1 MPSTDQAGQGPRG
14 QDETRQGQPGLPP
27 AAQARL
33 AELRQTRSWGSS
45 LEVSEFAAI
54 SKVGFQPVGQV
65 LGAAV
70 YNIGD
75 PGDEECPYGVAVY
88 RGEGYR
94 PYGPSAGGMRL
105 GPGPVQPPVGVA
117 AIGSA
122 RPLVSVLYQARRA
135 AISRMTAECAALG
148 GLGVIG
154 VTLSIGPFGD
164 DESILE
170 FRAFGTAVRA
180 PGVVSRAQPFASDL
194 SGQDFTK
201 LVAHGYVPVGL
212 ALGVAVGYRHDD
224 WLTKGQTR
232 LSAGNVEVVGY
243 SELVRQMLPGRRRT
257 SSLMPPTPAP
267 CTWRDWLWRGPGV
280 WMPLAERCRRVTQWR
295 PARSLQRTRTGSGPP
310 TCGRPKVSAAVT
322 GFPPSCSTSTSA
334 CAANRVRLRRA
345 QRAAVMAPRGRCAR
359 WAPSRQGSPTPAAR
373 VPEAAGGRR
382 ACECRRW
389 AVVPSGRTE

>member
-1 MPSTDQAGQGPRG
+1 MPTSDLPASGSPGP
-14 QDETRQGQPGLPP
+14 DVPAADLPS

-45 LEVSEFAAI
+45 LGVSEFAAI

-70 YNIGD
+70 YNIGYA
-75 PGDEECPYGVAVY
+75 GDEECPYGVAVY
-88 RGEGYR
+88 RGEGNRAYQ
-94 PYGPSAGGMRL
+94 PPGSGMRL
-105 GPGPVQPPVGVA
+105 GPAPVQPPVGAA

-135 AISRMTAECAALG
+135 AISRMTAECTALG

-154 VTLSIGPFGD
+154 VTLTVGPFGD
-164 DESILE
+164 DEDVLE

-180 PGVVSRAQPFASDL
+180 AGVVSRAQPFASDL

-232 LSAGNVEVVGY
+232 ITAGNVEVVGY
-243 SELVRQMLPGRRRT
+243 SELVRQMRT
-257 SSLMPPTPAP
+257 DARNELELDLVRMGAEGVVVREMSIRITERKCPIVPFGKDHVAEASIVGTAIAQFARMEPPPIY
-267 CTWRDWLWRGPGV
+267 GIH
-280 WMPLAERCRRVTQWR
+280 
-295 PARSLQRTRTGSGPP
+295 
-310 TCGRPKVSAAVT
+310 
-322 GFPPSCSTSTSA
+322 
-334 CAANRVRLRRA
+334 RLD
-345 QRAAVMAPRGRCAR
+345 
-359 WAPSRQGSPTPAAR
+359 
-373 VPEAAGGRR
+373 GRR
-382 ACECRRW
+382 AVQAPDRQVSVSLEGEE
-389 AVVPSGRTE
+389 SGERGEPGEAPASPGGSGADALG

>member
-1 MPSTDQAGQGPRG
+1 MPTADQAGQGSPDQARA
-14 QDETRQGQPGLPP
+14 GLPP

-45 LEVSEFAAI
+45 LDVSEFAAI
-54 SKVGFQPVGQV
+54 SKVGFQPIGQV

-88 RGEGYR
+88 RGEGNR
-94 PYGPSAGGMRL
+94 VYGQSASGIRL
-105 GPGPVQPPVGVA
+105 GPGPIQPPTGVA

-154 VTLSIGPFGD
+154 VTLTIGPFGD

-232 LSAGNVEVVGY
+232 FTAGNVEVVGY
-243 SELVRQMLPGRRRT
+243 SELLRQMRTDARNELELDLVRMGAEGVVVREMSTRISERRCPIVPLGKDHVVEATIVGTAIAQFARIAPPPIYGVHKLDGRRPVQAPERQV
-257 SSLMPPTPAP
+257 SMSL
-267 CTWRDWLWRGPGV
+267 DSEEKGD
-280 WMPLAERCRRVTQWR
+280 RVD
-295 PARSLQRTRTGSGPP
+295 A
-310 TCGRPKVSAAVT
+310 
-322 GFPPSCSTSTSA
+322 
-334 CAANRVRLRRA
+334 
-345 QRAAVMAPRGRCAR
+345 
-359 WAPSRQGSPTPAAR
+359 
-373 VPEAAGGRR
+373 PEAPGLPDESSAGAPG
-382 ACECRRW
+382 
-389 AVVPSGRTE
+389 

>member
-1 MPSTDQAGQGPRG
+1 MPTTDEAGQGPH
-14 QDETRQGQPGLPP
+14 DQGQTRAGLPP

-45 LEVSEFAAI
+45 LDVSEFAAI
-54 SKVGFQPVGQV
+54 SKVGFQPAGQV

-75 PGDEECPYGVAVY
+75 AGDEECPYGLAVY
-88 RGEGYR
+88 RGEGAR
-94 PYGPSAGGMRL
+94 SYGPSASGLRL
-105 GPGPVQPPVGVA
+105 GPGPVQPPSGVA

-164 DESILE
+164 DEGILE

-201 LVAHGYVPVGL
+201 LVAHGYIPVGL

-232 LSAGNVEVVGY
+232 FNAGNVEVIGY
-243 SELVRQMLPGRRRT
+243 SELVRQMRTDARNELDLDLVRMGAEGVVVREMSTRISERRCPIVPLGKDHVVEATIVGTAITQFARITPPPIYGIHKLDGRRPVHAQERQVSVSLDGEEASEPGDSPEPEG
-257 SSLMPPTPAP
+257 SSAEPAP
-267 CTWRDWLWRGPGV
+267 G
-280 WMPLAERCRRVTQWR
+280 A
-295 PARSLQRTRTGSGPP
+295 SG
-310 TCGRPKVSAAVT
+310 
-322 GFPPSCSTSTSA
+322 
-334 CAANRVRLRRA
+334 
-345 QRAAVMAPRGRCAR
+345 
-359 WAPSRQGSPTPAAR
+359 
-373 VPEAAGGRR
+373 
-382 ACECRRW
+382 
-389 AVVPSGRTE
+389 